1 MDITI
6 TRSDKQVKAYLDDQL
21 VKNNIN
27 QIDVQK
33 ALGRSS
39 GYVSEQM
46 SVRNGIRMSGVIDWK
61 TQYELERMED
71 AGGKQKPLAELYK
84 SVAESED
91 DTDEVERKVK
101 EQALKYINSRN
112 STHVANAWIFLGLG
126 IVLCVVVVFIAVSS
140 DSMM

>member
-39 GYVSEQM
+39 GYVSE
-46 SVRNGIRMSGVIDWK
+46 RMSG
-61 TQYELERMED
+61 
-71 AGGKQKPLAELYK
+71 KQ
-84 SVAESED
+84 S
-91 DTDEVERKVK
+91 
-101 EQALKYINSRN
+101 
-112 STHVANAWIFLGLG
+112 W
-126 IVLCVVVVFIAVSS
+126 AVSELDRIAPLLNLPNALS
-140 DSMM
+140 ILAAASSYDVR

>member
-39 GYVSEQM
+39 GYVSE
-46 SVRNGIRMSGVIDWK
+46 RMSGK
-61 TQYELERMED
+61 R
-71 AGGKQKPLAELYK
+71 
-84 SVAESED
+84 S
-91 DTDEVERKVK
+91 
-101 EQALKYINSRN
+101 
-112 STHVANAWIFLGLG
+112 
-126 IVLCVVVVFIAVSS
+126 
-140 DSMM
+140 